1 VKIDNK
7 SSCLKR
13 LIHLIFDTIHSV
25 YQKLKYV
32 FELPFGW
39 HWFWFISLDLV
50 IMINAR
56 FRDNSNIIWL
66 MCATWLHIFK
76 NFVKFVEELML
87 SNRLIFDRWN
97 TSDSDWKYQRVKTG
111 RIQIESD
118 RIEPNTNLSIRVFS
132 VLFYIVWTKSVHF
145 LWLAYMPCHK
155 EYCWNDKKREAR
167 ENNSVFLLWCWYSP
181 AGVVPTHE
189 IPIFHKVWSKG
200 NRIWG
205 IRI

>member
-39 HWFWFISLDLV
+39 HWFWFISRGLV

-66 MCATWLHIFK
+66 MCPTWLHIFK

-118 RIEPNTNLSIRVFS
+118 RT
-132 VLFYIVWTKSVHF
+132 
-145 LWLAYMPCHK
+145 
-155 EYCWNDKKREAR
+155 EYKLV
-167 ENNSVFLLWCWYSP
+167 NSCF
-181 AGVVPTHE
+181 
-189 IPIFHKVWSKG
+189 
-200 NRIWG
+200 
-205 IRI
+205 